1 MDACVGRSMR
11 PHCAVES
18 TLLKKKR
25 RLLSWIN
32 NPEQADK
39 EVDFWRGNVAKSREV
54 FAQFESDR
62 EAWLEGFEEARRMLS
77 GALKGSIDANK
88 RLREEGVVLHTLC
101 EQECGYSLR
110 KKRNFHT
117 KDIVDEVVERQ
128 GAYESAVQEYLGI
141 THELHAKGAAGAAGV
156 PVAYLSLDEV
166 HYPEDDVYIVNK
178 NRARKAADTKLAAAK
193 LDKENAMDVDVK
205 VEPSVKTEA
214 GEAEEAVVEQ
224 RQCISDIPLPY
235 FCSESKLVIPLD
247 NVAESP
253 AQAAPT
259 AASAATRKGRSSS
272 IGSLK
277 DFPSSSVPLGVV
289 KTERS
294 TSGGTSSEGITD
306 TDAVTTHPSSA
317 VSTSQ
322 RSWSPSADPSA
333 SAHKVPDDM
342 TLLELLLSVQE
353 SVRLN
358 ELSLTDI
365 EFMFQDRTTCP
376 EDKTI
381 IGAILGGAKPEGG
394 VVATSAKPFKSSRD
408 VNHEGLTV
416 EEQKALATPY
426 LSLSRAK
433 EQDWSSYCDQ
443 LFDGLNSQG
452 IITRKGKKRG
462 PEYMQVSVDLR
473 LRTQRGV
480 SLLYS
485 PLSQYEDRLLG
496 STDQETIYRAVVK
509 QSTGDVTYSS
519 TTQLPPYLRKAE
531 DDALVRCKL
540 QSAAAVADLS
550 IRKLR
555 ASLKEIAKFTQE
567 AHSSLQRSE
576 NLHEMAAVEE
586 GLELRK
592 MYKELVHYGLVKA
605 GLDDPP
611 MSPLSSNA
619 AAVAASA
626 MFNSVYPA
634 SNNHGHGKAQSKSR
648 APARVYVR
656 PSSLAHTA
664 GSHEDP
670 VTSSESLARSGG
682 GASDHDAA
690 EEETLKRKIGAASA
704 TATTLVA
711 SAPKR
716 RR

>member
-1 MDACVGRSMR
+1 MR
-11 PHCAVES
+11 PHCAAES

-25 RLLSWIN
+25 RLLNWIN
-32 NPEQADK
+32 NPEQAEK
-39 EVDFWRGNVAKSREV
+39 EADFWRSNVTKSRDA

-88 RLREEGVVLHTLC
+88 HLREEGVVLHTLC

-128 GAYESAVQEYLGI
+128 GAYESAIQEYLGI
-141 THELHAKGAAGAAGV
+141 THELHAKGTAGAAGI

-178 NRARKAADTKLAAAK
+178 NRARKAADSKLAVTNQ
-193 LDKENAMDVDVK
+193 DKETAMDVDVK
-205 VEPSVKTEA
+205 AEPSVKVEA
-214 GEAEEAVVEQ
+214 GGDAEVVEEAVEQ

-235 FCSESKLVIPLD
+235 FCSESKLVIPAD
-247 NVAESP
+247 VAEPS
-253 AQAAPT
+253 AQSANAP
-259 AASAATRKGRSSS
+259 AATVPAGASRKGRSSS

-277 DFPSSSVPLGVV
+277 DLPVGSAPLGVV

-294 TSGGTSSEGITD
+294 TSGGTSSEGVTD
-306 TDAVTTHPSSA
+306 TDATTTHPSSA
-317 VSTSQ
+317 TSASQ
-322 RSWSPSADPSA
+322 RSWSPSADAASA
-333 SAHKVPDDM
+333 AHKVPDDLS
-342 TLLELLLSVQE
+342 LLELLLSVQE

-358 ELSLTDI
+358 ELSLTDV

-376 EDKTI
+376 DDKTI
-381 IGAILGGAKPEGG
+381 ISAILGGAKPESDGPA
-394 VVATSAKPFKSSRD
+394 VSAKASRSSRD
-408 VNHEGLTV
+408 ANQEGLTA
-416 EEQKALATPY
+416 EEQKALASPY
-426 LSLSRAK
+426 LALSRAK

-443 LFDGLNSQG
+443 LFEGLNAQG

-462 PEYMQVSVDLR
+462 PEYMQVTVDLR

-496 STDQETIYRAVVK
+496 ATDQETIYKAVVK
-509 QSTGDVTYSS
+509 QSTGDVTYHS
-519 TTQLPPYLRKAE
+519 TTQLPPHLRKAE
-531 DDALVRCKL
+531 DDALARCKL

-567 AHSSLQRSE
+567 AQSSLQRSE
-576 NLHEMAAVEE
+576 SLHEMATVEE
-586 GLELRK
+586 GLELRR

-619 AAVAASA
+619 AAAAASA

-634 SNNHGHGKAQSKSR
+634 SNNHGHGKSQSKSR

-656 PSSLAHTA
+656 PSAASAHA
-664 GSHEDP
+664 NGGIHEDA
-670 VTSSESLARSGG
+670 TSSESLANY
-682 GASDHDAA
+682 DAA
-690 EEETLKRKIGAASA
+690 APEEESLKRKIGVASA
-704 TATTLVA
+704 PSATTLVA